1 MVRRRGPRLT
11 AAQKAELWR
20 RWRQGE
26 SLNAIGRALGRIPK
40 MVHYI
45 VAGAGGIPPVSR
57 QRARQALTLSE
68 REAISRGVARGVS
81 LRQISRELGRVP
93 STVSREVQR
102 HGGRRRYRAAAADR
116 RAWACGRRPKRC
128 RLALHPALR
137 DAVAAKLALEWAPQ
151 QIAGWLRQA
160 YPTDPTMRVSHE
172 TIYLSLF
179 VQSRGV
185 LKKALMA
192 HLRQRRIYRRPKVAA
207 AHPGGHIV
215 DAVSKPMIAVSHP
228 PQRAISF
235 QDTSYGRLSYSRPK
249 SGDIAV
255 LSPHPPVIGP
265 HAQADR
271 AVVIIGFTDRGSL
284 DFAASVVGQ
293 NFRSRRVAGR
303 LLIRHPQDTEGRTPP
318 VETGV
323 GLPPAG
329 PRGERLLQVQVD
341 HWRPASRSA
350 LEGTGSRSRDRV
362 QHPEP
367 DDRAWS
373 AGLVRHRT
381 VTIAGPRKIH
391 CSRVHAPTPS
401 RAHGTTSV
409 VTGRRNLAEWSD
421 STVR

>member
-93 STVSREVQR
+93 STVSREVRR

-215 DAVSKPMIAVSHP
+215 DAVSI
-228 PQRAISF
+228 RE
-235 QDTSYGRLSYSRPK
+235 RP
-249 SGDIAV
+249 ATV
-255 LSPHPPVIGP
+255 E
-265 HAQADR
+265 DR
-271 AVVIIGFTDRGSL
+271 AVPGHWEGDLLVGSRNSYIATLVERRSRYVCLVRVTGKETQTVVRALTRHVQRLPAGLMATLTWDRG
-284 DFAASVVGQ
+284 A
-293 NFRSRRVAGR
+293 
-303 LLIRHPQDTEGRTPP
+303 
-318 VETGV
+318 
-323 GLPPAG
+323 
-329 PRGERLLQVQVD
+329 
-341 HWRPASRSA
+341 
-350 LEGTGSRSRDRV
+350 GTGGPSHLLDRDRG
-362 QHPEP
+362 
-367 DDRAWS
+367 
-373 AGLVRHRT
+373 AGVL
-381 VTIAGPRKIH
+381 
-391 CSRVHAPTPS
+391 
-401 RAHGTTSV
+401 
-409 VTGRRNLAEWSD
+409 L
-421 STVR
+421 